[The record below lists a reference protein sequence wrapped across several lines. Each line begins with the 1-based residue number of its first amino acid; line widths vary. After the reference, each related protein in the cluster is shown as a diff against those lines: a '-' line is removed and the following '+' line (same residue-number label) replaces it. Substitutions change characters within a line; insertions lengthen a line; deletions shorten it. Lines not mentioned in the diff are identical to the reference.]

1 LDLPVISLPQREQ
14 NMARKLPRSD
24 ALCEGGGAVVGRS
37 AGQAVESYIQAENTV
52 APSDR
57 PTV

>member
-1 LDLPVISLPQREQ
+1 
-14 NMARKLPRSD
+14 MARKLPRSD
-24 ALCEGGGAVVGRS
+24 ALCEGGGAAVGRS